1 MFTTFVFIHIL
12 HKNYKQESQK
22 TYNCIPSRLELTNR
36 TPVKNKEQADTHQNQ
51 PKNLDETIHSTTGRM
66 SGRPLEYQGTQ
77 SQRCQRK
84 NEINNDNLE
93 HNIEKAMIKS
103 YYCWKTRKK
112 KIEYI
117 VMIKS

>member
-36 TPVKNKEQADTHQNQ
+36 TPVKNKEQADIHQNQ

-66 SGRPLEYQGTQ
+66 SGGPLEYQGAQ
-77 SQRCQRK
+77 SKRSQRE
-84 NEINNDNLE
+84 NEVNNDN
-93 HNIEKAMIKS
+93 IEYNKAKAMIKS
-103 YYCWKTRKK
+103 YYCWKTRQK

-117 VMIKS
+117 VMI